1 MEVVIAP
8 NPKLRVATK
17 PVKKVDPNLLKT
29 TREMIAL
36 TKTFKDP
43 EGVGLAST
51 QIGEDG
57 QYFVAKMPDGKF
69 KAFFNPKILSV
80 SKQTRKKMEGC
91 LSIPK
96 YWGEVSRHIWV
107 KVSYLDK
114 SGKQMREKLTGL
126 MAHIFQHETDHLH
139 GKLFMDKILSEKGKL
154 YKVIGK
160 DKAGDD
166 IYQEVTP

>member
-8 NPKLRVATK
+8 NPKLRVQTK
-17 PVKKVDPNLLKT
+17 PVKKVSSDLLKT
-29 TREMIAL
+29 IKDMVTL

-57 QYFVAKMPDGKF
+57 QYFVAKTVNGKF
-69 KAFFNPKILSV
+69 KAFFNPKIISF
-80 SKQTRKKMEGC
+80 SKQTGKKMEGC

-107 KVSYLDK
+107 QVSYLDK
-114 SGKQMREKLTGL
+114 SGKEVREKLTGL
-126 MAHIFQHETDHLH
+126 MAHIFQHETDHLQ
-139 GKLFMDKILSEKGKL
+139 GKLFMDKILAEKGKI

-166 IYQEVTP
+166 IYQEVTL